1 MIEGIDVVLYDTV
14 EVERDPFNNPIT
26 EESAVTVKN
35 VLVVPLSENEIKET
49 YDLTGKRAVYQLA
62 IPKGDSH
69 DWKDKKVEFFGQTF
83 HTIGMPLEGIERM
96 IPLSWNKKVRVEVY
110 E

>member
-69 DWKDKKVEFFGQTF
+69 D
-83 HTIGMPLEGIERM
+83 
-96 IPLSWNKKVRVEVY
+96 
-110 E
+110 